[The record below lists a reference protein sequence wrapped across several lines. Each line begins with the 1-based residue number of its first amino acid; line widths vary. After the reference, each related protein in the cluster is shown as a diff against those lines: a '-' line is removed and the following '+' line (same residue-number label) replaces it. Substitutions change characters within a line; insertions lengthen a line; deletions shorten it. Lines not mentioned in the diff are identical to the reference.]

1 MCKQIYWE
9 GKSFERSKE
18 RFEKLIRPKI
28 DQPPLNKELK
38 GTALE
43 RYYALGFYKSVFD
56 FR

>member
-56 FR
+56 FK

>member
-28 DQPPLNKELK
+28 DQPLNKELK

-43 RYYALGFYKSVFD
+43 RYYALGFYKSVFY